1 MALSSLSIP
10 TQIHL
15 HPYKLKS
22 MVYVLDLHP
31 TNVLVTQLVGFVF
44 TKMGFKL
51 NWFRLYS
58 I

>member
-22 MVYVLDLHP
+22 MVYALDLHP
-31 TNVLVTQLVGFVF
+31 TSILVTQLVGFV
-44 TKMGFKL
+44 L
-51 NWFRLYS
+51 SY
-58 I
+58 